1 MNVMTSESSIK
12 QRIFVIRG
20 VQVMIDS
27 DLAELY
33 KVPTKR
39 LNEQV
44 KRNIGR
50 FPNDFMFQLS
60 SYELENLRSQFATT
74 RLNFIESNNEYG
86 GRRYLPYVFTEQGV
100 AALSGI
106 LKSKTAIEI
115 NLQII
120 RTFVSM
126 RKFISSNAQIFQR
139 LDRVELKQLEH
150 NHKFEKVFKA
160 IEDKSI
166 KPSKGIFFDGQI
178 FDAYKFV
185 SGLVKSAKKSIVLID
200 NYVDESVLVLFSK
213 CKDVEIIVYTK
224 NLNKK
229 LELDVNKFN
238 SQYSNLIIRKFNKS
252 HDRFMIIDNK
262 EVYHFGASLKDLG
275 KKWFAFSKFDK
286 KAVEMLDRLK

>member
-74 RLNFIESNNEYG
+74 KLNFIESNNEYG

>member
-44 KRNIGR
+44 KRNIER

-74 RLNFIESNNEYG
+74 KLNFIESNNEYG

>member
-44 KRNIGR
+44 KRNIER

>member
-1 MNVMTSESSIK
+1 MTSESSIK

-74 RLNFIESNNEYG
+74 KLNFIESNNEYG